1 MRTVDELSYE
11 ELEELRETL
20 FDQMKGD
27 GSIEEVF
34 EKEIEYSDEI
44 PMDFVKSH
52 YDDTFFTEEDFWRNV
67 K

>member
-1 MRTVDELSYE
+1 MRTVEELNQQ
-11 ELEELRETL
+11 ELEELRERL
-20 FDQMKGD
+20 FHQLNDD

-44 PMDFVKSH
+44 PMDFVKV
-52 YDDTFFTEEDFWRNV
+52 YYGGTYFVEEDFWCNV

>member
-1 MRTVDELSYE
+1 MRTVYELNQQ

-34 EKEIEYSDEI
+34 EKEIEYSGEI
-44 PMDFVKSH
+44 PMDFVKAH
-52 YDDTFFTEEDFWRNV
+52 YADTYFVDEDFWCNV

>member
-1 MRTVDELSYE
+1 MRTVYELNQQ

-44 PMDFVKSH
+44 PIDFVKAH
-52 YDDTFFTEEDFWRNV
+52 YDGTFFTEEDFWCNV

>member
-1 MRTVDELSYE
+1 MRTVEELNQQ
-11 ELEELRETL
+11 ELEELRERL
-20 FDQMKGD
+20 FHQLNDD

-44 PMDFVKSH
+44 PMDFVKSY
-52 YDDTFFTEEDFWRNV
+52 YDDTFFVEEDFWCNV